1 MLPAAA
7 GVLWMPTCGLR
18 KSDNPISD
26 NLTLFSKRC
35 SDDILRQ
42 GIIIVIHQRTRQLL
56 FLGLI
61 MLLGIQLTGLDCL
74 DEWSLVP
81 AANSSVSQVQPLAGS
96 DGVEND
102 ACPCHLIFVS
112 IPSTVLSGSSPSALL
127 GANGPAASPSVDLA
141 SPFHPP
147 RSL

>member
-1 MLPAAA
+1 MLSAAA
-7 GVLWMPTCGLR
+7 GVVWMPTCGLR
-18 KSDNPISD
+18 NSDHPISD

-35 SDDILRQ
+35 RDDILRQ
-42 GIIIVIHQRTRQLL
+42 GISIVIHQRTRQLL
-56 FLGLI
+56 LLGLI

-74 DEWSLVP
+74 DEWSLAP
-81 AANSSVSQVQPLAGS
+81 AANSSVLQVQPSAGS

-102 ACPCHLIFVS
+102 ACPCHLNFVS

-127 GANGPAASPSVDLA
+127 VATGPAASPPVDLA